1 MSRKRRKSVEDGEAV
16 EETSVQQANE
26 PVRDEPGVAEVA
38 TPPDEL
44 DEGVERVEASE
55 AVERLAAELEEQN
68 DRYLRLAAEFDNF
81 RKRAVR
87 ERAELR
93 QRSQAEFARKLLEAL
108 DDLGRV
114 VALEAANA
122 TVHDV
127 INGVHLVE
135 QKLMRELEHAGFQRV
150 GAEGEPFDP
159 NLHEAV
165 ATRPASGDG
174 LPGTVGSVLQ
184 PGYRLGEVLLRPA
197 RVVVWIEGE
206 QQAEGTTADA

>member
-1 MSRKRRKSVEDGEAV
+1 MQDGEAA
-16 EETSVQQANE
+16 EETSALQADE
-26 PVRDEPGVAEVA
+26 PVSDNSGVAEVA
-38 TPPDEL
+38 ASSDES
-44 DEGVERVEASE
+44 DERVETVDAAE
-55 AVERLAAELEEQN
+55 AVKRLTVELEEQN

-81 RKRAVR
+81 RKRVVR

-93 QRSQAEFARKLLEAL
+93 HRSQAEFARKLLEAL

-165 ATRPASGDG
+165 AARPASGDG
-174 LPGTVGSVLQ
+174 QAGTVGSVLQ

-197 RVVVWIEGE
+197 RVVVWVEGDHR
-206 QQAEGTTADA
+206 AEESAADA

>member
-1 MSRKRRKSVEDGEAV
+1 MQDGEAA
-16 EETSVQQANE
+16 EETSALQADE
-26 PVRDEPGVAEVA
+26 PVSDNSGVAEVA
-38 TPPDEL
+38 ASSDES
-44 DEGVERVEASE
+44 DERVETVDAAE
-55 AVERLAAELEEQN
+55 AVKRLTVELEEQN

-81 RKRAVR
+81 RKRVVR

-93 QRSQAEFARKLLEAL
+93 HRSQAEFARKLLEAL

-159 NLHEAV
+159 
-165 ATRPASGDG
+165 
-174 LPGTVGSVLQ
+174 VGSVLQ

-197 RVVVWIEGE
+197 RVVVWVEGDHR
-206 QQAEGTTADA
+206 AEESAADA

>member
-1 MSRKRRKSVEDGEAV
+1 MSRKRRKSVQDGEAA
-16 EETSVQQANE
+16 EETSALQADE
-26 PVRDEPGVAEVA
+26 PVSDNSGVAEVA
-38 TPPDEL
+38 ASSDES
-44 DEGVERVEASE
+44 DERVETVDAAE
-55 AVERLAAELEEQN
+55 AVKRLTVELEEQN

-81 RKRAVR
+81 RKRVVR

-93 QRSQAEFARKLLEAL
+93 HRSQAEFARKLLEAL

-159 NLHEAV
+159 
-165 ATRPASGDG
+165 
-174 LPGTVGSVLQ
+174 VGSVLQ

-197 RVVVWIEGE
+197 RVVVWVEGDHR
-206 QQAEGTTADA
+206 AEESAADA